1 MHPKGRIQKQKQ
13 QVQVDL
19 KQADTIKCSECNN
32 YLFITS
38 FVLKR
43 LSALVSPNGQEAL
56 IPVQVYSCGN
66 CGKVAEGMLDGA
78 GAQVIKDSNCGFYGS
93 AGDFKALHQNIMKAY
108 NEDSSSLTQ
117 KGLNGKYFYDENFS
131 KKRVIN
137 TLIKIFNY

>member
-19 KQADTIKCSECNN
+19 KQAETIKCSGCGN

-38 FVLKR
+38 FILKK
-43 LSALVSPNGQEAL
+43 LSAIVSPNGQEAL

-78 GAQVIKDSNCGFYGS
+78 GLEEETKSDSFP
-93 AGDFKALHQNIMKAY
+93 
-108 NEDSSSLTQ
+108 SL
-117 KGLNGKYFYDENFS
+117 D
-131 KKRVIN
+131 I
-137 TLIKIFNY
+137 